1 VYIYQKGFKFHIE
14 KIKYF
19 SNIYTVNFKNMKK
32 RGIGEKPHLKK
43 KKVSYGLP
51 GSWVDPP
58 G

>member
-1 VYIYQKGFKFHIE
+1 VSIYQKGFKFYIE

-32 RGIGEKPHLKK
+32 KGIGEKPHLKK
-43 KKVSYGLP
+43 KGLI
-51 GSWVDPP
+51 WVAWVM

>member
-1 VYIYQKGFKFHIE
+1 VSIYQKGFKFYIE

-32 RGIGEKPHLKK
+32 KGIGEKPHLKK
-43 KKVSYGLP
+43 KGLT
-51 GSWVDPP
+51 WVAWVM